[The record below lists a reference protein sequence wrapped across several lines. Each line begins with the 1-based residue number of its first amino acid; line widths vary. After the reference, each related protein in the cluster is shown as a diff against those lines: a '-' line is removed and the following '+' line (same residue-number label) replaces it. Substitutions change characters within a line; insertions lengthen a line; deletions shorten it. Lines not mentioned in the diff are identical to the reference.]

1 MKHSMRTCQRGFS
14 LLELL
19 VAFSIMAL
27 SLGMLYRAAGGSMHS
42 MIEIERHQRAA
53 LLAQSRLS
61 LRDSVS
67 EDGWTET
74 GESAGYVWQVRSAP
88 YSTPI
93 KDLKAV
99 PLHEIAITIS
109 WGQGEQARQ
118 MNLSTLRPQRKPPA
132 GAVVR

>member
-1 MKHSMRTCQRGFS
+1 MKHIRRTHQQGFS

-27 SLGMLYRAAGGSMHS
+27 SLGMLYQAAGGSMRS
-42 MIEIERHQRAA
+42 VIEADRYQRAV
-53 LLAQSRLS
+53 LLAQSLLS

-67 EDGWTET
+67 EEGWSES
-74 GESAGYVWQVRSAP
+74 GESAGYAWQVRSSP
-88 YSTPI
+88 YPTAVN
-93 KDLKAV
+93 DLKTT

-109 WGQGEQARQ
+109 WGQGEHARQ
-118 MNLSTLRPQRKPPA
+118 MAFSTLRPQRKPPA